1 MGVVTPSVRA
11 RANMHVLA
19 TPPFLD
25 PSSSILNTAAHC
37 SLIDLWL
44 RLMMALG
51 VGGDRGKALQAIVQS
66 LHHSSEL
73 EAWGL
78 MVEASEEFQK

>member
-1 MGVVTPSVRA
+1 
-11 RANMHVLA
+11 MHVLA
-19 TPPFLD
+19 TPPF
-25 PSSSILNTAAHC
+25 PRSILEYNTAAHC
-37 SLIDLWL
+37 SLIGLWL